1 MAADT
6 DALPVLAHS
15 PDSRTALVVARPAQ
29 AAVFAAGSLV
39 AGAATLA
46 MVRRHRTRKQLA
58 RRRRARAKAI
68 GSIVASR
75 SFLIDVHVLGGD

>member
-6 DALPVLAHS
+6 DALPVLAQP

-29 AAVFAAGSLV
+29 AAVVAAGGLV

-46 MVRRHRTRKQLA
+46 MVRRHRTRKQAA
-58 RRRRARAKAI
+58 RRRKARNKAL
-68 GSIVASR
+68 GSIVMSR